1 MGIINWY
8 YIFRNRDRLKMRG
21 GSGRSYINLRY
32 VEVELF
38 EENLGEES
46 MLEYF
51 GGDVWWK
58 LDMWVWSIR
67 EIRDWRF
74 RFGIIII

>member
-1 MGIINWY
+1 
-8 YIFRNRDRLKMRG
+8 MRG

-58 LDMWVWSIR
+58 LDM
-67 EIRDWRF
+67 
-74 RFGIIII
+74 